1 MKALIVGYGFVGKAT
16 EYLLQKTGKF
26 DEIIIQDP
34 ALGYNNKDA
43 EVDYTFISVPTPLVN
58 GQLDVTL
65 LQKVYKEY
73 IKRNPVIIRSTIGP
87 DQVYLFNEAT
97 IMPEFLREK
106 SWKADVDSDD
116 MPFVIGFP
124 VESPDFDFVE
134 LFSHIKKPWIVEAR
148 LASMFKLAR
157 NASLAMRVALANDFY
172 EISKEFDVD
181 QVMLTDML
189 ETDPWVGGTHWTV
202 PGPDGNLGFGGNCF
216 PKDLTHMASLCYN
229 LHNPMEVA
237 LHQNSLRRNK
247 T

>member
-106 SWKADVDSDD
+106 SWKADVR
-116 MPFVIGFP
+116 FCGIIFT
-124 VESPDFDFVE
+124 
-134 LFSHIKKPWIVEAR
+134 
-148 LASMFKLAR
+148 
-157 NASLAMRVALANDFY
+157 Y
-172 EISKEFDVD
+172 
-181 QVMLTDML
+181 
-189 ETDPWVGGTHWTV
+189 
-202 PGPDGNLGFGGNCF
+202 
-216 PKDLTHMASLCYN
+216 
-229 LHNPMEVA
+229 
-237 LHQNSLRRNK
+237 
-247 T
+247 